1 MEVRGYTIAKSVD
14 LNYSEKSRCIDGGI
28 AVIQCD
34 ANKEWFSTGGKRNM
48 AEKIRAEE
56 GAIEKGAAAV
66 ENARLGIDNR
76 IKDIESKM
84 AELGSFWSGDAANS
98 FNTLMM
104 SWQEKAS
111 RPGTAFLT
119 ICANN
124 LRGTAKDQADKRGK
138 TTNPARQSCSPCWA

>member
-1 MEVRGYTIAKSVD
+1 
-14 LNYSEKSRCIDGGI
+14 
-28 AVIQCD
+28 
-34 ANKEWFSTGGKRNM
+34 M

-111 RPGTAFLT
+111 ALNRIL
-119 ICANN
+119 ND
-124 LRGTAKDQADKRGK
+124 LRGTAKDQAANEED
-138 TTNPARQSCSPCWA
+138 NQSRTSKLQSLLG

>member
-1 MEVRGYTIAKSVD
+1 MKSVD

-111 RPGTAFLT
+111 ALNRIL
-119 ICANN
+119 NDLRDN
-124 LRGTAKDQADKRGK
+124 LRGTAKDQAANEED
-138 TTNPARQSCSPCWA
+138 NQSRTSKLQSLLG

>member
-1 MEVRGYTIAKSVD
+1 
-14 LNYSEKSRCIDGGI
+14 
-28 AVIQCD
+28 
-34 ANKEWFSTGGKRNM
+34 M

-111 RPGTAFLT
+111 ALNRIL
-119 ICANN
+119 NDLRDN
-124 LRGTAKDQADKRGK
+124 LRGTAKDQAAMKDEKH
-138 TTNPARQSCSPCWA
+138 RQAVRRNNNGELFFRSSRAGGCSFRRYRQ

>member
-1 MEVRGYTIAKSVD
+1 
-14 LNYSEKSRCIDGGI
+14 
-28 AVIQCD
+28 
-34 ANKEWFSTGGKRNM
+34 M

-111 RPGTAFLT
+111 ALNRIL
-119 ICANN
+119 NDLRDN
-124 LRGTAKDQADKRGK
+124 LRGTGRKRGRQPIPHVQVAV
-138 TTNPARQSCSPCWA
+138 PAGLKDEKHRQAVRRNNNGELFFRSSRAGGCSFRRYRQ